1 MTLPPLKNWEAT
13 RDSLHQAAQVLSVIK
28 KACIAPQPNALHLS
42 MRIVPEGLSTGALSI
57 GTFTLNYGTGA
68 IDYYSFPDSQ
78 PSHVPLS
85 HHNPRLLPMQL
96 MQEVAKARPD
106 QTLRVLPKAS
116 DLTTPF
122 MIDPQIGA
130 EYASVQYTVFTALAR
145 FRARVTGLMTPLV
158 VWPHGFDLSML
169 WFPPGGSGSPDEQT
183 VPHLNFGFSPFSAGF
198 PRPYLYVY
206 AWPTPK
212 NLNNKLLPSPAKWH
226 NGSWT
231 GVVVDYDA
239 LRVSMKAETPP
250 AFKIETLYERIFS
263 VLSEVL
269 PKSAAAAAEAME
281 TATTDAAT
289 EAATEANDATATTT
303 ALSAAVETTEI
314 EQVEIEQSEA
324 KAPTL
329 ATKKV
334 ETEADDEVKSPDE
347 V

>member
-1 MTLPPLKNWEAT
+1 MTLPPLKDWETT

-28 KACIAPQPNALHLS
+28 KACIAPQQNALHLS
-42 MRIVPEGLSTGALSI
+42 MRVVPEGLSTGALSI
-57 GTFTLNYGTGA
+57 GTFVLNYSTGA
-68 IDYYSFPDSQ
+68 VDYYSFPDSQ
-78 PSHVPLS
+78 PTHVPLA

-116 DLTTPF
+116 ESTTPF
-122 MIDPQIGA
+122 VIDPQLGA
-130 EYASVQYTVFTALAR
+130 EYASTQYTVFTALAR
-145 FRARVTGLMTPLV
+145 FRARITGLMTPLV
-158 VWPHGFDLSML
+158 VWPHGFDMSML
-169 WFPPGGSGSPDEQT
+169 WFPTGDSGMPDEQT
-183 VPHLNFGFSPFSAGF
+183 IPHLNFGFSPGSAGL
-198 PRPYLYVY
+198 PRPYLYAY

-212 NLNNKLLPSPAKWH
+212 SLNARLLPRPARWY
-226 NGSWT
+226 NESWT

-239 LRVSMKAETPP
+239 LQNTLSSGTPP
-250 AFKIETLYERIFS
+250 AFKIETLYERIFA

-269 PKSAAAAAEAME
+269 PKTAAASAEAME

-289 EAATEANDATATTT
+289 AATATTT

-314 EQVEIEQSEA
+314 EQVEIEQSEEEA
-324 KAPTL
+324 KAPTI

-334 ETEADDEVKSPDE
+334 ETEAGDETKSPDE